1 MARRT
6 RTQRDRNFWE
16 SAYMNNR
23 TYQQYYWHLLGL
35 AISMFEWKNLPDT
48 IDERFLELTLFSD
61 GKALFFKDDVIGD
74 LTLQVALGGNFD
86 VYRIPRNRRAYSANG
101 YNKQCDETNSV
112 IIWNN
117 MMHTDSKLD
126 VEMFAK
132 KLYDI
137 DMSIIVNAKAQ
148 KTPTLILCD
157 EEEKLTLENI
167 YMQYDG
173 NKPVIFGKKGLNPN
187 SVSAISTGAPYVAD
201 KLFELKTRYWNEAL
215 TYLGISNLA
224 INKKERL
231 ISEEV
236 SKSMGS
242 TIANRYVRLNTR
254 KQAAKEINRM
264 FGLNIDVEYREDFA
278 GLVKESDAEDEGSDE
293 E

>member
-1 MARRT
+1 
-6 RTQRDRNFWE
+6 
-16 SAYMNNR
+16 
-23 TYQQYYWHLLGL
+23 
-35 AISMFEWKNLPDT
+35 MFEWKNLPDT
-48 IDERFLELTLFSD
+48 IDERFLELTLFSE
-61 GKALFFKDDVIGD
+61 GKALFFKDEVIGD
-74 LTLQVALGGNFD
+74 LALQVALSGPFD
-86 VYRIPRNRRAYSANG
+86 VYRIPMNRRAYSANG
-101 YNKQCDETNSV
+101 YQKQCDNTNSV

-117 MMHTDSKLD
+117 TMHTDSKLD

-137 DMSIIVNAKAQ
+137 DMSIIVNAKSQ

-157 EEEKLTLENI
+157 EEEKLSLENI

-231 ISEEV
+231 ISEEI
-236 SKSMGS
+236 SKAMGS
-242 TIANRYVRLNTR
+242 TIANRYARLNTR

-264 FGLNIDVEYREDFA
+264 FGLNVSVDYRDDFA
-278 GLVKESDAEDEGSDE
+278 GLVKEPDAEEGGE
-293 E
+293 EE

>member
-1 MARRT
+1 MAKRT
-6 RTQRDRNFWE
+6 RTQRDRSFWE
-16 SAYMNNR
+16 STYMNNR

-86 VYRIPRNRRAYSANG
+86 VYRIPKNRRAYSANG

-254 KQAAKEINRM
+254 KQAAEQINRM
-264 FGLNIDVEYREDFA
+264 FGLNIDVAYREDFA

>member
-1 MARRT
+1 MAKRT

-61 GKALFFKDDVIGD
+61 GKALFFRDDVIGD

-86 VYRIPRNRRAYSANG
+86 VYRIPKNRRAYSANG

-236 SKSMGS
+236 SKAMGS

-254 KQAAKEINRM
+254 KQAAEQINKM
-264 FGLNIDVEYREDFA
+264 FGLNVEVEYREDFA
-278 GLVKESDAEDEGSDE
+278 GLVKESDAEGEGSDE

>member
-1 MARRT
+1 MAKRT

-61 GKALFFKDDVIGD
+61 GKALFFRDDVIGD

-86 VYRIPRNRRAYSANG
+86 VYRIPKNRRAYSANG

-187 SVSAISTGAPYVAD
+187 SVSAISTGAPYVGD

-254 KQAAKEINRM
+254 KQAAEQINKM
-264 FGLNIDVEYREDFA
+264 FGLNVEVEYREDFA
-278 GLVKESDAEDEGSDE
+278 GLVKESDAEGEGSDE

>member
-1 MARRT
+1 MAKRT

-61 GKALFFKDDVIGD
+61 GKALFFRDDVIGD

-86 VYRIPRNRRAYSANG
+86 VYRIPKNRRAYSANG

-236 SKSMGS
+236 SKAMGS

-264 FGLNIDVEYREDFA
+264 FGLNVSVDYREDFA
-278 GLVKESDAEDEGSDE
+278 GLVKESDAEGEGSDE

>member
-1 MARRT
+1 MAKRT

-86 VYRIPRNRRAYSANG
+86 VYRIPKNRRAYSANG

-236 SKSMGS
+236 SKAMGS

-264 FGLNIDVEYREDFA
+264 FGLNIDVDYREDFA
-278 GLVKESDAEDEGSDE
+278 GLVKESDAEDEGGDE

>member
-1 MARRT
+1 MAKRT

-61 GKALFFKDDVIGD
+61 GKALFFRDDVIGD
-74 LTLQVALGGNFD
+74 LTLQVALSGPFD
-86 VYRIPRNRRAYSANG
+86 VYRIPMNRRAYSANG
-101 YNKQCDETNSV
+101 YQKQCDNKNSV

-117 MMHTDSKLD
+117 TMHTDSKLD

-236 SKSMGS
+236 SKAMGS

-264 FGLNIDVEYREDFA
+264 FGLNIEVDYREDFA
-278 GLVKESDAEDEGSDE
+278 GLVKESDAEGEGSDE

>member
-1 MARRT
+1 MAKRT

-61 GKALFFKDDVIGD
+61 GKALFFRDDVIGD

-86 VYRIPRNRRAYSANG
+86 VYRIPKNRRAYSANG

-254 KQAAKEINRM
+254 KQAAEQINRM
-264 FGLNIDVEYREDFA
+264 FGLNVEVEYREDFA
-278 GLVKESDAEDEGSDE
+278 GLVKESDAEGEGSDE

>member
-1 MARRT
+1 MAKRT
-6 RTQRDRNFWE
+6 RTQRDRSFWE
-16 SAYMNNR
+16 STYMNNR

-35 AISMFEWKNLPDT
+35 AVSMFEWKNLPDT

-86 VYRIPRNRRAYSANG
+86 VYRIPKNRRAYSANG

-201 KLFELKTRYWNEAL
+201 KLFELKARYWNEAL

-224 INKKERL
+224 IMKKERL
-231 ISEEV
+231 ISEEI
-236 SKSMGS
+236 SKAMGS

-254 KQAAKEINRM
+254 KQAAKQINRM
-264 FGLNIDVEYREDFA
+264 FGLNIDVEYREDFE
-278 GLVKESDAEDEGSDE
+278 GLVKESDAESEGSDE

>member
-1 MARRT
+1 MAKRT

-86 VYRIPRNRRAYSANG
+86 VYRIPKNRRAYSANG

-254 KQAAKEINRM
+254 KQAAEQINRM

>member
-1 MARRT
+1 MAKRT

-35 AISMFEWKNLPDT
+35 AVSMFEWKNLPDT

-61 GKALFFKDDVIGD
+61 GKALFFRDDVIGD

-86 VYRIPRNRRAYSANG
+86 VYRIPKNRRAYSANG

-254 KQAAKEINRM
+254 KQAAEQINRM
-264 FGLNIDVEYREDFA
+264 FGLNVEVEYREDFA
-278 GLVKESDAEDEGSDE
+278 GLVKESDAEGEGSDE

>member
-1 MARRT
+1 MAKKT

-61 GKALFFKDDVIGD
+61 GKALFFRDDVIGD

-86 VYRIPRNRRAYSANG
+86 VYRIPKNRRAYSANG

-236 SKSMGS
+236 SKAMGS

-254 KQAAKEINRM
+254 KQAAEQINKM
-264 FGLNIDVEYREDFA
+264 FGLNIDVAYREDFA
-278 GLVKESDAEDEGSDE
+278 GLVKESDAEGEGSDE

>member
-1 MARRT
+1 MAKRT
-6 RTQRDRNFWE
+6 RTQRDRSFWE
-16 SAYMNNR
+16 STYMNNR

-86 VYRIPRNRRAYSANG
+86 VYRIPKNRRAYSANG
-101 YNKQCDETNSV
+101 YNKQCDESNSV

-242 TIANRYVRLNTR
+242 TGML
-254 KQAAKEINRM
+254 
-264 FGLNIDVEYREDFA
+264 D
-278 GLVKESDAEDEGSDE
+278 
-293 E
+293 

>member
-86 VYRIPRNRRAYSANG
+86 VYRIPKNRRAYSANG

>member
-23 TYQQYYWHLLGL
+23 TYQEYYWHLLGL
-35 AISMFEWKNLPDT
+35 AISMFEWKGLPDT
-48 IDERFLELTLFSD
+48 IDERFLELTLFSE
-61 GKALFFKDDVIGD
+61 GKALFFRDEVIGD
-74 LTLQVALGGNFD
+74 LTLQVALSGPFD
-86 VYRIPRNRRAYSANG
+86 VYRIPMNRRAYSANG
-101 YNKQCDETNSV
+101 YQKQCDNTNSV

-117 MMHTDSKLD
+117 TMHTDSKLD

-167 YMQYDG
+167 YMSYEG

-236 SKSMGS
+236 SKAMGS

-254 KQAAKEINRM
+254 KQAAREINKM
-264 FGLNIDVEYREDFA
+264 FGLNIDVDYREDFA